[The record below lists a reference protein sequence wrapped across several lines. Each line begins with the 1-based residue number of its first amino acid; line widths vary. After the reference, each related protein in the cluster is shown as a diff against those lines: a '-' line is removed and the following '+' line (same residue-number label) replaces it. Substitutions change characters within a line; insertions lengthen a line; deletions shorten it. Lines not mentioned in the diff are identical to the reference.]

1 MPQMD
6 FFYFFGSC
14 YAFLS
19 VMRIDKLA
27 TEAGVEVRW
36 RPFSVRDLMTEKG
49 YSLRTQDFRLTN
61 VCRRSGDLLG

>member
-14 YAFLS
+14 YAYLS
-19 VMRIDKLA
+19 VMRIEKLA
-27 TEAGVEVRW
+27 AEAGVEVRW

-49 YSLRTQDFRLTN
+49 YSPTNSAHQD
-61 VCRRSGDLLG
+61 DLYLP